1 MLALLF
7 ARNLQL
13 ALETI
18 DIRLGT
24 VRIDMV
30 LKEILLDAD
39 AALLA
44 GRVLFV
50 TLLHV

>member
-1 MLALLF
+1 
-7 ARNLQL
+7 
-13 ALETI
+13 
-18 DIRLGT
+18 
-24 VRIDMV
+24 MV

-44 GRVLFV
+44 VRVLFV